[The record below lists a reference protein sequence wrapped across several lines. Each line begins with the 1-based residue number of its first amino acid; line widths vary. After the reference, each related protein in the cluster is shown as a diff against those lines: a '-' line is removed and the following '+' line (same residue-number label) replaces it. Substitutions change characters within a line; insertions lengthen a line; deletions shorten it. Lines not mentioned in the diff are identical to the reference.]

1 MCIYVCIG
9 FCLIFFHWTLWCKIS
24 INNVITTNGVW
35 HSYVPSDKSNDISQ
49 VISKHTIIWS
59 DLDLNVVWAFQISVC
74 FSNWL
79 WFMTLLSVSYLDFSL
94 ENIHINLDCP
104 SDWPWYECVCR
115 SDIFAVHYHYSLGCP
130 GRGGAG
136 RHSCIV
142 KYAALSCEMPASHW
156 VKADCLAL
164 VLSVGSCR
172 SCLRISSL
180 VLTSVPSTHK
190 LNPQLTWNCGPAAKV
205 RCGLLL
211 TFPTATHHF
220 TTLIIRSFWIG
231 KLEMSLLGAMMIGNI
246 NAWGCPVMHRVTAQA
261 EEERRRENPLPLPA
275 RLYY

>member
-94 ENIHINLDCP
+94 ENIHINPDCP

-142 KYAALSCEMPASHW
+142 KYALLSWDASQPLGQGW
-156 VKADCLAL
+156 GFGSRSLSWKLL
-164 VLSVGSCR
+164 VLSQNIFSCFNF
-172 SCLRISSL
+172 CLI
-180 VLTSVPSTHK
+180 
-190 LNPQLTWNCGPAAKV
+190 NP
-205 RCGLLL
+205 
-211 TFPTATHHF
+211 
-220 TTLIIRSFWIG
+220 
-231 KLEMSLLGAMMIGNI
+231 
-246 NAWGCPVMHRVTAQA
+246 
-261 EEERRRENPLPLPA
+261 
-275 RLYY
+275 